1 MKSFHPYKIEREM
14 FMKKVISL
22 FVVLL
27 LSLSSLTACSQDS
40 KTVDAHQNK
49 NNVSNVF
56 QNKNNVSNVFQV
68 GDMIL
73 KENNHEYYYGGIV
86 NNTIVIQVILYEG
99 VAYSTSMSLYFP
111 AYKYTVITLPKTS
124 HQFVVENVDGSKGTI
139 TLKQIK

>member
-27 LSLSSLTACSQDS
+27 LSLSSLTACSQNS
-40 KTVDAHQNK
+40 KTVEAH
-49 NNVSNVF
+49 

-73 KENNHEYYYGGIV
+73 ADNNHEYYYGGIV
-86 NNTIVIQVILYEG
+86 NNSIVIQVLFYERL
-99 VAYSTSMSLYFP
+99 AYSTSMSLYFP
-111 AYKYTVITLPKTS
+111 AYKHTVITLPKTS